1 MGRIRDFFNR
11 IIRRREKKLLETTTQ
26 AEIKKFIDDM
36 HLSNDEKNK
45 KTYETFDSKKPT
57 REHYERTAVLIDNF
71 ISLINDGTVDIGG
84 DASESAYKRLLQ
96 YFKTDSII
104 YDATMDA
111 INKKFYE
118 KIDKAS
124 NGETYEQ
131 VHGAL
136 DATLEEYFKTIGS
149 SKSIKGL
156 VEIGKVKEIR
166 NILTKNMVLVD
177 DSMEVR
183 ELEKKISDIY
193 EGTLLYRIRKEKDIN
208 KQIDLYEEYIRD
220 FRNGKEIDLEAEKE
234 YLRINVED
242 ICQMEFMKVR
252 ELRKACEQHGIP
264 PVAKVSKI
272 YKTETFKTTRD
283 RNDLLCEQHVREG
296 KVETK
301 DLALVR
307 TTTIFPKNGII
318 ETTDKHS
325 DLIVE
330 ESPFA
335 KELKEAGVIDPK
347 KYNILKF
354 QNRRTIHFT
363 LNGLVG
369 SHEYGNFQNRNFII
383 IEPFDEHVEDDS
395 LMNINEA
402 DTYFQDNMVLSKRA
416 AILIPVEKYKALIKD
431 ENMLKE
437 LNKMDIRLFE
447 GNEEEA
453 VRMCLLDKGY
463 AFGEIHKWGFETY
476 LDREKPRVQ
485 NEILIE
491 KEEEAIANRL
501 KEQGKNVEYGG
512 VHFNSESKKI
522 DDERRKELIEEELK
536 LFVESIAGVADF
548 EFSKTVLMNEL
559 LARAYLPKEAKF
571 EEGDI
576 SKPEIEVKVL
586 LEKLTPEG
594 LEKAT
599 KIYNEKITNEHKEAR
614 RNKDEE
620 LKQKGLIDEKSKV
633 ETKEERE

>member
-36 HLSNDEKNK
+36 HLSSDQKNK
-45 KTYETFDSKKPT
+45 KTYETFDSRKPT

-118 KIDKAS
+118 KIDRAS

-149 SKSIKGL
+149 SKSITGL
-156 VEIGKVKEIR
+156 VEIGKVKELR
-166 NILTKNMVLVD
+166 NILTKSIVLVD

-252 ELRKACEQHGIP
+252 ELRKACEQYEIP

-369 SHEYGNFQNRNFII
+369 SHEYGNFII

-437 LNKMDIRLFE
+437 LNKLDIRLFE

-536 LFVESIAGVADF
+536 LFVESIADVADF
-548 EFSKTVLMNEL
+548 EFSKTALMNEL
-559 LARAYLPKEAKF
+559 LARVYLPKEAKF

-620 LKQKGLIDEKSKV
+620 LKQKGLIDETSKV
-633 ETKEERE
+633 EKREERE